1 MASRLAIYWPGAR
14 IGVGANLVGV
24 HVANVGLFRALA
36 RYGGF
41 EQLDVLSHAT
51 MDPAELAEDLLAEDL
66 VGRDLPAGAA
76 AAGALVPGSALD
88 VQRLAETGA
97 MLRGSP
103 DLVDLAWLRRQTLGD
118 RAYSLI
124 GTIHTIAPPGVRG
137 QIAGAA
143 VGPIQP
149 WDALIC
155 TSPSVRSA
163 MERMFEEWGAYIAER
178 FGGTRWSRPHL
189 PLIPLG
195 VDGARLAALADR
207 PAVRAAVRERLGLA
221 PDDVLVLWVGRLS
234 FFEKA
239 FPQPMFR
246 AVQEAARA
254 AGVRVHFAMAG
265 WFPDPVKDRQMYEQA
280 ARAYAPAVPVH
291 FLDGNDRAGVAELWA
306 AADVFL
312 SLVDNVQETFG
323 IAPVEAMAAGLP
335 VVVSDWDGYR
345 ATVCDGQEGFLVP
358 TLLGSAGR
366 FGRTLAI
373 RHGLQIDSYQSYA
386 GMVAQST
393 AVHVGRAADALAAL
407 IRSPG
412 LRRRMGQAGR
422 ARVREAFDWPV
433 VAAQVNALVDD
444 LAAIRAA
451 APAVPG
457 DRVLNPVAGDPFRAF
472 AGFATGV
479 LSSRTPLAV
488 RPGVDRS
495 DLERA
500 AGVALDNLYPFWR
513 ASPQECAR
521 ILDLVAG
528 GRVRTVGELLAECPE
543 PQRHRF
549 EQAVL
554 WMAKLGLLDWLPD
567 TETLPAP
574 DG

>member
-1 MASRLAIYWPGAR
+1 MASRLAIYWPGTR

-36 RYGGF
+36 RHGGF
-41 EQLDVLSHAT
+41 DRLDG
-51 MDPAELAEDLLAEDL
+51 DE
-66 VGRDLPAGAA
+66 
-76 AAGALVPGSALD
+76 AAGALAPGSVLD
-88 VQRLAETGA
+88 VQRLAEIGT

-137 QIAGAA
+137 QIAGTA

-155 TSPSVRSA
+155 TSPSVQSA

-178 FGGTRWSRPHL
+178 FGGTRWSRPDL

-195 VDGARLAALADR
+195 VDGAKLAALADR

-221 PDDVLVLWVGRLS
+221 SDDVLVLWVGRLS

-246 AVQEAARA
+246 AVEEAARA

-265 WFPDPVKDRQMYEQA
+265 WFPDAVKDREMYEQA
-280 ARAYAPAVPVH
+280 ARAYAPTVPVH
-291 FLDGNDRAGVAELWA
+291 FLDGNDRTGVADLWA

-312 SLVDNVQETFG
+312 SLVDNIQETFG
-323 IAPVEAMAAGLP
+323 ITPVEAMAAGLP

-345 ATVCDGQEGFLVP
+345 FTVRDGSEGFLIP
-358 TLLGSAGR
+358 TLIGPAGR

-393 AVHVGRAADALAAL
+393 AVHVGRAAEALAAL
-407 IRSPG
+407 IRSPE

-433 VAAQVNALVDD
+433 VAAQANALVDE

-457 DRVLNPVAGDPFRAF
+457 ERVLNPRAGPPAASAATRSAPSPGSRPMCCRRRCRWRSGPGST
-472 AGFATGV
+472 ATTWSARPGWRSTTCIRSGGRRPTNAPGSSTWSPAAKCARSANCWPGARSRNATG
-479 LSSRTPLAV
+479 SSR
-488 RPGVDRS
+488 RCSG
-495 DLERA
+495 
-500 AGVALDNLYPFWR
+500 
-513 ASPQECAR
+513 
-521 ILDLVAG
+521 
-528 GRVRTVGELLAECPE
+528 
-543 PQRHRF
+543 
-549 EQAVL
+549 
-554 WMAKLGLLDWLPD
+554 
-567 TETLPAP
+567 
-574 DG
+574 